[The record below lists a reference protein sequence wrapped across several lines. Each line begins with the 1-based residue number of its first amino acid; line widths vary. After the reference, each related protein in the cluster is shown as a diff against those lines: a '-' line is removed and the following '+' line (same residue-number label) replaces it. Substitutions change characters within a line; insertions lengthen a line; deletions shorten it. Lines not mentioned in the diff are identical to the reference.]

1 MTPDQL
7 TMHKRLQPLYKR
19 VMGSWL
25 QGDNFVSFPEL
36 DDILTCDEAYLG
48 HPVSRDGFRYP
59 KAIFIP
65 LTIDTE
71 NPERGLWGMLD
82 WSKWNYEQC
91 GPDGEIAIYK
101 LPFISYCE
109 ELGIPIKDHPFATGD
124 LTTAILKALCEQEG
138 V

>member
-1 MTPDQL
+1 MTDDQL
-7 TMHKRLQPLYKR
+7 DMHKRLQPLYKR

-48 HPVSRDGFRYP
+48 HPVSRNGFRYP

-65 LTIDTE
+65 LTIDSE
-71 NPERGLWGMLD
+71 NPERGLWGMLSKENWMKMCVKVLDTGVFSYMLPREGRMD
-82 WSKWNYEQC
+82 WCIDN
-91 GPDGEIAIYK
+91 P
-101 LPFISYCE
+101 
-109 ELGIPIKDHPFATGD
+109 
-124 LTTAILKALCEQEG
+124 TTAILKVLCEQEG